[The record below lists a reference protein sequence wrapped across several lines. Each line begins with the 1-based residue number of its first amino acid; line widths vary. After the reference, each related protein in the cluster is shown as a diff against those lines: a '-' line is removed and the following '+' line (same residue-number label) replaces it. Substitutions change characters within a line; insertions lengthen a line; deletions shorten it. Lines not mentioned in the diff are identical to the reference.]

1 MSNQRS
7 RKVKM
12 GSSRRR
18 LDKTATLAPD
28 APKTQTDSDY
38 MTMEHTDSAQ
48 LNYSE
53 HGNQLGSK
61 RRNPRQHDFK
71 EAISET
77 LHETSKDIANTSEQ
91 FRSSFIQP
99 TSTVEIEVHAN
110 QSQSVSKKNSEPEKE
125 DMYGNDRTE
134 NLGMSVSNVLSGEQ
148 CKELSEN
155 TAVTQMGMLRDKSCH
170 EIKPQMSKPAN
181 DNRTQEVSQGSGN
194 EWHPIPPLPKQPF
207 ADDIPICSKS
217 LSDSIIH
224 KGEHGSDIRKENTN
238 HLAVSIS
245 LGTITECQDYI
256 FQSEGV
262 CDDMQSST
270 KKEHEVEDNVNSLL
284 KHSSPIQ
291 SIVCPLLIDTHNQ
304 EESQQEA
311 EQEQITNNPCIPESH
326 DTAGNSVIIVE
337 RQPLLTIQDTFNPGN
352 NQETIVQG
360 HLEIT
365 KRDHKFDLGEP
376 EHNITENT
384 WRHVCES
391 EGQASKD
398 PWELIEDPA
407 QQMGE
412 VTPLNIGALQL
423 EYSSASAEDENDHTL
438 LTGRSENICLNDGT
452 FGNLTKQP
460 IKDEKLM
467 EPENNDCED
476 LCREKIS
483 NLDSTKEFKDGC
495 NNDSNITEFNPQSEK
510 AMPTSSI
517 FTLSVSESI
526 DRSLVEGCLSTNMTD
541 SLATVS
547 QHCPSFGEDQCKS
560 KEMNAPTSSKLQDNI
575 AHGGAQTSTGLTQT
589 EGITTMGLNEVYLE
603 NENKNNVELQEV
615 TDFQQNNKDT
625 AVDCSRLEKDV
636 CFKLTEVASNVSNI
650 NQEHDADLVKK
661 SPRKKIGS
669 THRTYNRGKKGG
681 VDHTR
686 EIVESDFS
694 AELNMTSKSFEVEM
708 KGYSELLERGRL
720 ATFKDKGADCLF
732 SIPPQSEIKE
742 RDSEAITDKE
752 PNEKNT
758 GENTIHPPTGSSLGD
773 KDDRKEEESGE
784 KCQIV
789 EKMEVIKSLPER
801 NNHEE
806 DFCKAAT
813 DPHEKDRLPG
823 ADVSMLVQK
832 SFSKDFWGTKDI
844 NSSILSVPVSDIRDN
859 HDNMDTAGQHLP
871 NLDQISGPE
880 YQWSLPNIK
889 DDDKHILRRR
899 KMGSSR
905 WTKGTASGSKEANAT
920 QDQDM
925 EKHSVKSEKISETKK
940 PNSKDNEEGVE
951 KVVTDD
957 NKPSQIGDGAHR
969 SISENISATQDIERM
984 KLGSTHMTFRMT
996 QENSQEKPEVDS
1008 EVSDDGKIF
1017 KDELKIKQ
1025 NQDNDTE
1032 QNGERSSEMT
1042 IHPPTG
1048 SSLGDKDDRKEEES
1062 GEKCQIVEKMEV
1074 IKSLPE
1080 RNNHEEDFCKAATD
1094 PHEKDYNRLPGAD
1107 DSMLVQKSFS
1117 KDFWGTKDINSS
1129 ILSVPVSDIRDNHDN
1144 MDTAGQHPPA
1154 DLPNLDQISGPEYQ
1168 WSLPNIKDDDKHIL
1182 RRRKM
1187 GSSRWTKGTASGSK
1201 EANATQDQDM
1211 EKHSVKSEKISET
1224 KKQNSKDNEEGVE
1237 KVVTDDN
1244 KPSQI
1249 GDGAHRSI
1257 SENISATQDIERM
1270 KLGSTHMT
1278 FRMTQE
1284 NSQEKPEVDSEVS
1297 DDGKIFKDELKIKQN
1312 QDNDTEQ
1319 NGERSSE
1326 MRRYPSVDTLIRNSE
1341 SEKKQTTDGKR
1352 VDSTLSSLPSELSKH
1367 LNLEVRRR
1375 KMGSH
1380 RKSRGQHYIEDLPDS
1395 KDHRS
1400 LSFGDHPTATESQ
1413 RQVRSSCYISTYV
1426 YTYFTTVHYTT

>member
-38 MTMEHTDSAQ
+38 MTMEHTDSVQ

-61 RRNPRQHDFK
+61 HRNPRQHDFK

-77 LHETSKDIANTSEQ
+77 LHETSKDVANTSEK

-110 QSQSVSKKNSEPEKE
+110 QSRSVSKKTSEPEKE
-125 DMYGNDRTE
+125 DMYGNNRTE
-134 NLGMSVSNVLSGEQ
+134 NLGMRVSNVFTGEQ

-155 TAVTQMGMLRDKSCH
+155 RAVTQMRMLPDKSCQ

-181 DNRTQEVSQGSGN
+181 DNRTQEVSQGSGD
-194 EWHPIPPLPKQPF
+194 EWHPIPHLPKQPF

-238 HLAVSIS
+238 DLAVSIS
-245 LGTITECQDYI
+245 LGTITESQDYI

-270 KKEHEVEDNVNSLL
+270 KKEHEVEDNVNPLL

-291 SIVCPLLIDTHNQ
+291 SIVCPLLIDAHNQ
-304 EESQQEA
+304 EESQEA
-311 EQEQITNNPCIPESH
+311 EQDQITNNPRIPESH

-365 KRDHKFDLGEP
+365 KCDHKFDLGEP

-384 WRHVCES
+384 WRQVCES

-438 LTGRSENICLNDGT
+438 TGRSENICLNDGT

-467 EPENNDCED
+467 EPENNDCGD

-547 QHCPSFGEDQCKS
+547 QHCPPFGEDQCKS
-560 KEMNAPTSSKLQDNI
+560 KEINAPTSSKLQDNI
-575 AHGGAQTSTGLTQT
+575 AHVGAQTSTGLTQT

-603 NENKNNVELQEV
+603 NEDKNTVELQEV

-625 AVDCSRLEKDV
+625 AVDCLRLEKDV

-661 SPRKKIGS
+661 SSRKKIGS
-669 THRTYNRGKKGG
+669 THRTYNWGKKGG

-686 EIVESDFS
+686 EIVESDLS
-694 AELNMTSKSFEVEM
+694 AELNMTSKSFEVELKVEM

-758 GENTIHPPTGSSLGD
+758 GENTNHPPTGSSLD
-773 KDDRKEEESGE
+773 
-784 KCQIV
+784 
-789 EKMEVIKSLPER
+789 
-801 NNHEE
+801 
-806 DFCKAAT
+806 
-813 DPHEKDRLPG
+813 
-823 ADVSMLVQK
+823 
-832 SFSKDFWGTKDI
+832 
-844 NSSILSVPVSDIRDN
+844 
-859 HDNMDTAGQHLP
+859 
-871 NLDQISGPE
+871 
-880 YQWSLPNIK
+880 
-889 DDDKHILRRR
+889 
-899 KMGSSR
+899 
-905 WTKGTASGSKEANAT
+905 
-920 QDQDM
+920 
-925 EKHSVKSEKISETKK
+925 
-940 PNSKDNEEGVE
+940 
-951 KVVTDD
+951 
-957 NKPSQIGDGAHR
+957 
-969 SISENISATQDIERM
+969 
-984 KLGSTHMTFRMT
+984 
-996 QENSQEKPEVDS
+996 
-1008 EVSDDGKIF
+1008 
-1017 KDELKIKQ
+1017 
-1025 NQDNDTE
+1025 
-1032 QNGERSSEMT
+1032 
-1042 IHPPTG
+1042 
-1048 SSLGDKDDRKEEES
+1048 DKDDRKEEES

-1107 DSMLVQKSFS
+1107 VSMLVQKSFS
-1117 KDFWGTKDINSS
+1117 KEITPHSEDINSS
-1129 ILSVPVSDIRDNHDN
+1129 ILFVPVSDIGDNHDN

-1211 EKHSVKSEKISET
+1211 EKHSVKSEKISEEET

-1244 KPSQI
+1244 EPSQI

-1278 FRMTQE
+1278 FRMTPIQK
-1284 NSQEKPEVDSEVS
+1284 NIQEKPEVDSEVS

-1326 MRRYPSVDTLIRNSE
+1326 TRRYPSVDTLIRNSE
-1341 SEKKQTTDGKR
+1341 KKKTTDGKR
-1352 VDSTLSSLPSELSKH
+1352 VDSTLSSLPSELSKY
-1367 LNLEVRRR
+1367 LNLEGRRR

-1380 RKSRGQHYIEDLPDS
+1380 RKSRGQHYHEDPPDS
-1395 KDHRS
+1395 KDHRA

-1413 RQVRSSCYISTYV
+1413 RQITGNATLTFDKCELRENCFNVVMVGSSNVGKTSFMKRIQSGSFSSDFSASIGIDMCIHAVLVDGREVMLQLWDTAGQERFHSISKQIFHKGQAFLLMYDITSFKSFSDVRYWISCIQESAGEDVIMLLLGNKKDCAARQVNPSEGQLLAKEYNIDFSECSAATGEHICSSVESLARMLTENHHKIEESIVVQKQKKRPRCC
-1426 YTYFTTVHYTT
+1426 